1 MHEKVTEREHLF
13 DGMSLINRKY
23 EQEGKFST
31 SGALFTHVKQWLK
44 KWSEAKIE
52 EEVYVWELS

>member
-31 SGALFTHVKQWLK
+31 SGALFTHVKQ
-44 KWSEAKIE
+44 
-52 EEVYVWELS
+52 